1 MHCIEEQLSKSR
13 TVAVVG
19 LSPNPQRDS
28 HRVAKYLKQQGYR
41 IIPVNPMI
49 DEVLGE
55 KSYPD
60 LKSVPEP
67 IDMVDIFRR
76 SELVP
81 PVVEEALQVG
91 AKYIWDA
98 GRCRKRGGGGKGA
111 GGRATCSDE
120 QLNPPRAPPPVRWQ
134 DLGNPYYSYVR
145 AWPRT
150 TLRTHPAFFK

>member
-91 AKYIWDA
+91 AKYIWMQDGVVNEEAAEKALAA
-98 GRCRKRGGGGKGA
+98 G
-111 GGRATCSDE
+111 
-120 QLNPPRAPPPVRWQ
+120 LLVVMN
-134 DLGNPYYSYVR
+134 N
-145 AWPRT
+145 
-150 TLRTHPAFFK
+150 

>member
-60 LKSVPEP
+60 LKSVPKP

-91 AKYIWDA
+91 AKYIWMQDGVVNEEAAEKALAA
-98 GRCRKRGGGGKGA
+98 GLLVVMN
-111 GGRATCSDE
+111 S
-120 QLNPPRAPPPVRWQ
+120 
-134 DLGNPYYSYVR
+134 
-145 AWPRT
+145 
-150 TLRTHPAFFK
+150 